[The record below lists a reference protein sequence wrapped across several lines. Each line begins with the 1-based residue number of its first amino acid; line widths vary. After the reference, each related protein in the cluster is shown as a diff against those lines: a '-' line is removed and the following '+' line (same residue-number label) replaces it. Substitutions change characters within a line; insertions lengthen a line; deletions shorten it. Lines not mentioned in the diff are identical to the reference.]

1 MILVPMSKFAE
12 NFLYNFLKIL
22 RFPYSFISLTF
33 TMKALLRLLTAAALI
48 GLGATA
54 QAGNFRT
61 VVIDPGHGGHDNG
74 GQWGKVY
81 EKHLALDTA
90 TRLEA
95 TLKRMGFQTVM
106 TRRSDYFISLPQ
118 RVRTAN
124 SYRNAI
130 FVSIHF
136 NYTWKQQVSGLETF
150 YYSGEGQKLARY
162 VQSSLVRR
170 TRTVDRSAKFAR
182 FYVIRNSKL
191 PAILVEGGFVSNENE
206 RNRMKSAWFRESIA
220 RGIAEG
226 IQRYRRAG

>member
-1 MILVPMSKFAE
+1 MAAAVFGLG
-12 NFLYNFLKIL
+12 
-22 RFPYSFISLTF
+22 
-33 TMKALLRLLTAAALI
+33 TAA
-48 GLGATA
+48 
-54 QAGNFRT
+54 QARNFRT

-74 GQWGKVY
+74 GQWGRVY

-95 TLKRMGFQTVM
+95 SLKRMGYQTVM

-118 RVRTAN
+118 RVNAAN

-136 NYTWKQQVSGLETF
+136 NYTWKEHVSGLETF
-150 YYSGEGQKLARY
+150 YYNSEGQSLARY
-162 VQSSLVRR
+162 VQSSLVRQ

-182 FYVIRNSKL
+182 FYVIRNCKL

>member
-1 MILVPMSKFAE
+1 
-12 NFLYNFLKIL
+12 
-22 RFPYSFISLTF
+22 
-33 TMKALLRLLTAAALI
+33 MKTLLRLFTAAALI

-54 QAGNFRT
+54 QARNFRT

-95 TLKRMGFQTVM
+95 TLKRMGYQTVM
-106 TRRSDYFISLPQ
+106 TRRSDYFVSLPQ
-118 RVRTAN
+118 RVN
-124 SYRNAI
+124 MGNGYRNAI

-150 YYSGEGQKLARY
+150 YYSSEGQSLARY

-191 PAILVEGGFVSNENE
+191 PAILVEGGFVSNEHE